1 MAGGA
6 GTAEL
11 VASRY
16 AVLRPHLD
24 ERQRRLLLGVE
35 ARQWGRGG
43 IKAIAEATGVHPDTI
58 ARGVR
63 EVEGVAEP
71 SARVRAPGGGRK
83 KLSETDRGLAAQL
96 TALVD
101 PETRGDPMSPLLWT
115 TKSTRNLAGA
125 LTAAGHPVSD
135 RTVAR
140 MLREMGFSLQG
151 NAKAIEGSQHADRD
165 AQFGYLNQCV
175 REHVD
180 TGQPVVS
187 VDTKKKELVGEFKN
201 GGREY
206 QPAGQPERVNVHD
219 FVDKEL
225 GKAIPYGIYDLTA
238 NTGWVS
244 VGTDH
249 DTSAFAVQ
257 TLRRWWD
264 TVGTSRYPHAEKLLI
279 CADGGGSNGYRVR
292 AWKIELARFAAETG
306 LQITVCH
313 LPPGTSKWNKI
324 EHRMFSQI
332 TMNWRGRPL
341 TTHQVIVDLISNTT
355 TATGLTVHCVLD
367 TDQFPTGIRY
377 TSKDVDALPITRHDF
392 HGEWNYTLRSPTRP

>member
-1 MAGGA
+1 MAGKA
-6 GTAEL
+6 GVAES

-35 ARQWGRGG
+35 AQQLGRGG

-63 EVEGVAEP
+63 ELEGAPEP
-71 SARVRAPGGGRK
+71 SPRVRAAGGGRK
-83 KLSETDRGLAAQL
+83 KLAETDPELAAEL

-101 PETRGDPMSPLLWT
+101 PETRGDPMSLLVWT
-115 TKSTRNLAGA
+115 TKSTRKLAGA
-125 LTAAGHPVSD
+125 LTEAGHPVSD

-140 MLREMGFSLQG
+140 MLRAMGFSLQG
-151 NAKAIEGSQHADRD
+151 NAKVIEGRQHEDRD
-165 AQFGYLNQCV
+165 AQFRYLNRCV
-175 REHVD
+175 GEHVD
-180 TGQPVVS
+180 AGQPVVS
-187 VDTKKKELVGEFKN
+187 VDAKKKELVGEFKN

-219 FVDKEL
+219 FADKEL
-225 GKAIPYGIYDLTA
+225 GKAIPYGIYDVSA
-238 NTGWVS
+238 NAGWVS

-264 TVGTSRYPHAEKLLI
+264 GIGRHRYPQAHQLLI
-279 CADGGGSNGYRVR
+279 CADGGGSNGYRIR
-292 AWKIELARFAAETG
+292 AWKIELAKLAAETG
-306 LQITVCH
+306 LAITVCH

-324 EHRMFSQI
+324 EHRLFSQI
-332 TMNWRGRPL
+332 TLNWRGRPL
-341 TTHQVIVDLISNTT
+341 RTHQIIVDLIGNTT
-355 TATGLTVHCVLD
+355 TTTGLTVHCVLD
-367 TDQFPTGIRY
+367 TDQYPIGIKY
-377 TSKDVDALPITRHDF
+377 TMKDVDALSITRHDF
-392 HGEWNYTLRSPTRP
+392 HGEWNYTVRSATRP

>member
-1 MAGGA
+1 MAGKVGV
-6 GTAEL
+6 AES

-35 ARQWGRGG
+35 AQQLGRGG
-43 IKAIAEATGVHPDTI
+43 IKAVAEATGVHPDTV

-63 EVEGVAEP
+63 ELDGMPEP
-71 SARVRAPGGGRK
+71 SPRVRAAGGGRK
-83 KLSETDRGLAAQL
+83 KLAETDPGLAAEL
-96 TALVD
+96 AALVD
-101 PETRGDPMSPLLWT
+101 PETRGDPMSLLVWT
-115 TKSTRNLAGA
+115 TKSTRKLAGA
-125 LTAAGHPVSD
+125 LTEAGHPVSD

-140 MLREMGFSLQG
+140 MLRAMGFSLQG
-151 NAKAIEGSQHADRD
+151 NAKVIRD
-165 AQFGYLNQCV
+165 
-175 REHVD
+175 HVD
-180 TGQPVVS
+180 AGQPVVS

-219 FVDKEL
+219 FADKEL
-225 GKAIPYGIYDLTA
+225 GKAIPYGIYDVSA
-238 NTGWVS
+238 NAGWVS

-264 TVGTSRYPHAEKLLI
+264 GIGRHRYPHAQKLLI
-279 CADGGGSNGYRVR
+279 CADGGGSNGYRIR
-292 AWKIELARFAAETG
+292 AWKIELAKLAAETG
-306 LQITVCH
+306 LDINVCH

-324 EHRMFSQI
+324 EHRLFSQI

-341 TTHQVIVDLISNTT
+341 RTHRIIVDLIGNTT
-355 TATGLTVHCVLD
+355 TTTGLTVHCVLD
-367 TDQFPTGIRY
+367 TDQYPIGIKY
-377 TSKDVDALPITRHDF
+377 TMKDVDALPITRHDF
-392 HGEWNYTLRSPTRP
+392 HGEWNYTVQPATRP